1 MRKLD
6 SAPNWV
12 YGGLSPQVADL
23 RDKKHIRNLLNRL
36 NDKYLYWDKIKYQ
49 KPPKDLTLEELWI
62 LIKMKRSFDSKRI
75 EFGNYKFQFNIT
87 DLIQKQ
93 LHQFDLSIGGNLESK
108 SLIPESDKQRY
119 LISSIMEEAIASSQ
133 LEGAITTRKKA
144 KEMLRKD
151 KKPKNT
157 SEQMIVNNYT
167 TIKYIV
173 KNKEQKLTKE
183 TLLNIHKLVT
193 SKTLDNSEDEGR
205 FRLDNETKVVDPMDG
220 EVHHTPPDFK
230 ELNILISD
238 LCSFF
243 NDEKEKYFI
252 HPIIKASIIH
262 FMVGYIHPFVDGNG
276 RTARALFYWYLLSKG
291 YWLTEFLS
299 ISKLIVKT
307 RTQYARAFQ
316 YSEIDDNDITYFIN
330 YNLKVMD
337 SAFEDLKNYLKRKIN
352 EKKKTIEFQK
362 IKGVNE
368 RQALM
373 LKWLYEEPNLLFT
386 VKEIETRLS
395 VSNQTARTDLL
406 TLVKQGFLDLIYL
419 NKKKQAFGKGK
430 KFDKLISKILKK

>member
-1 MRKLD
+1 MRKLEK
-6 SAPNWV
+6 APDW
-12 YGGLSPQVADL
+12 SS
-23 RDKKHIRNLLNRL
+23 DKSFSRGAELWSSYKFTKLLNDL
-36 NDKYLYWDKIKYQ
+36 NDKYFYWDKIKYQ
-49 KPPKDLTLEELWI
+49 RLPKSLTSKELWI
-62 LIKMKRSFDSKRI
+62 LTKMKRSFDAKEI
-75 EFGNYKFQFNIT
+75 EFGKYKFQFNIT
-87 DLIQKQ
+87 DLIQEQ
-93 LHQFDLSIGGNLESK
+93 LHQFDLNIGGNLESK
-108 SLIPESDKQRY
+108 SLIPENDKQRY

-151 KKPKNT
+151 KKPKNI

-167 TIKYIV
+167 TIKHIV
-173 KNKEQKLTKE
+173 NNKEQKLTKE

-193 SKTLDNSEDEGR
+193 SKTLDNPKDQGR

-220 EVHHTPPDFK
+220 EVHHIPPDFK
-230 ELNILISD
+230 ELNVLIKD
-238 LCSFF
+238 LCKFF
-243 NDEKEKYFI
+243 NDEKDKYFI

-337 SAFEDLKNYLKRKIN
+337 SAFEDLKKYIKRKIN
-352 EKKKTIEFQK
+352 EKKKIVEFQK
-362 IKGVNE
+362 IKSVNE

-406 TLVKQGFLDLIYL
+406 TLVEKGFLELVLL
-419 NKKKQAFGKGK
+419 NKRKQAFGKGK
-430 KFDKLISKILKK
+430 KFDQLISKLKNI